1 VIALLLLGED
11 SLLGPISGLADER
24 LLKDFRMRKLIIA
37 GVALAALTLAACG
50 KKAENTDVTTT
61 ETNTATVEATVPAPV
76 DASATNMATNMAT
89 NTP

>member
-1 VIALLLLGED
+1 VIALLLLGET

-37 GVALAALTLAACG
+37 GVAIAALTVAACG
-50 KKAENTDVTTT
+50 KKAENTEVVATNDVAVTAPAVDTA
-61 ETNTATVEATVPAPV
+61 ATV
-76 DASATNMATNMAT
+76 DTNMPAATNMAT